1 LKEIVPVALSDDSGL
16 SRTRKKWIALAI
28 LAVVGGLARLT
39 MEPGKIRLV
48 VLVLI
53 ASFALRIVLAT
64 AGSRYDDK
72 QG

>member
-1 LKEIVPVALSDDSGL
+1 LEGVPVALSDDSGL
-16 SRTRKKWIALAI
+16 ARTGKKWVALGI
-28 LAVVGGLARLT
+28 LAVVGGLARFT

-53 ASFALRIVLAT
+53 ASFALRIVLA
-64 AGSRYDDK
+64 AVGSRYDEK

>member
-1 LKEIVPVALSDDSGL
+1 VAQSNDSGL
-16 SRTRKKWIALAI
+16 PPTRKKWIALGI
-28 LAVVGGLARLT
+28 LAVVGGLARFT

-53 ASFALRIVLAT
+53 ASFALRIVLANL
-64 AGSRYDDK
+64 GSRYHDK